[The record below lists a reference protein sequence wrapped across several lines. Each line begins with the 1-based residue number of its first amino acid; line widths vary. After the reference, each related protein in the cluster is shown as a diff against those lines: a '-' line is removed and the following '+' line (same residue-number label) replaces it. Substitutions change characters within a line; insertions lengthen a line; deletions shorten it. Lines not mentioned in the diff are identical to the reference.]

1 MRRVIVFIAVWWI
14 SLPCSANIL
23 LPKIFGDNMVLQRN
37 KPITIWGYAESNER
51 VTVQFRQQTRKTR
64 ADKSGKWVVVFSPE
78 EAGGPFDLTLTGKN
92 NIVLR
97 NVLVGEVWI
106 CSGQSNME
114 WNVRNTRNAEVEI
127 ANAKYPQIRQFL
139 VPKTIASSPKD
150 DFPGG
155 TWSTCE
161 PENVGNFTAVGYF
174 FARELF
180 TELNVPIGLVNT
192 SWGGTHSET
201 WTSRDAFEQSE
212 EFREMIAGMPALD
225 LDALAKER
233 HTVLMHKLRDMNIS
247 LPAKNVDQ
255 WKNGDYNDNAWSVMT
270 LPNLWEQQGLDGV
283 DGQVWY
289 RKTIHIDAADAG
301 KDAML
306 SLAMIDDSD
315 ETFVNGI
322 KVGATINQ
330 YNQQR
335 SYPVRSGILKTGSNV
350 IAIRVDDTGGG
361 GGVYGKPEDLKLS
374 FAGGSTLSL
383 AGEWKY
389 AVENVAMSNNTVGP
403 NSYPTLLFNAM
414 IHPIL
419 KLGIRGAIWYQG
431 ESNAGRAYQYRKA
444 FPLMIT
450 DWRNHWGQGDF
461 PFYYVQLAS
470 FDANH
475 GNSAIGS
482 SWAELREAQAMT
494 LALPNTGMA
503 VTIDIGEATD
513 IHPRN
518 KQDVGKRLAA
528 IALRRDY
535 GKNTVFSG
543 PTFSGMKV
551 DGDKIRVS
559 FDNLGGGLLVR
570 DKYGY
575 LKGFEVAGNDQ
586 KFHYAKAWVDGN
598 EVVVSTTL
606 VGDPVAVRYA
616 WADNPEDANLYN
628 KEGFPAAPFRS
639 DTWEGITL
647 DAKFRIE

>member
-1 MRRVIVFIAVWWI
+1 
-14 SLPCSANIL
+14 
-23 LPKIFGDNMVLQRN
+23 
-37 KPITIWGYAESNER
+37 
-51 VTVQFRQQTRKTR
+51 
-64 ADKSGKWVVVFSPE
+64 VVVFSPE

>member
-1 MRRVIVFIAVWWI
+1 
-14 SLPCSANIL
+14 
-23 LPKIFGDNMVLQRN
+23 
-37 KPITIWGYAESNER
+37 
-51 VTVQFRQQTRKTR
+51 
-64 ADKSGKWVVVFSPE
+64 
-78 EAGGPFDLTLTGKN
+78 
-92 NIVLR
+92 
-97 NVLVGEVWI
+97 
-106 CSGQSNME
+106 
-114 WNVRNTRNAEVEI
+114 
-127 ANAKYPQIRQFL
+127 
-139 VPKTIASSPKD
+139 
-150 DFPGG
+150 
-155 TWSTCE
+155 
-161 PENVGNFTAVGYF
+161 
-174 FARELF
+174 
-180 TELNVPIGLVNT
+180 
-192 SWGGTHSET
+192 
-201 WTSRDAFEQSE
+201 
-212 EFREMIAGMPALD
+212 
-225 LDALAKER
+225 
-233 HTVLMHKLRDMNIS
+233 MNIS

-255 WKNGDYNDNAWSVMT
+255 WKNGVYNDNAWSVMT

-419 KLGIRGAIWYQG
+419 KLGLRGAIWYQG

>member
-78 EAGGPFDLTLTGKN
+78 EAGGPLDLTLTGKN
-92 NIVLR
+92 SIVLR